1 MMESNSNTRISKSEL
16 ISTLS
21 DIDIKINN
29 LHNRSATDFMQLNDH
44 LKDYHKKTRL
54 ISENAFRIFETIS
67 GGKDI
72 DLIKELGNIQ
82 NRIEDYRRNID
93 ADNERKLKIFKD
105 AYLKAN
111 HLNIVVRNLRQDF
124 TALKFLS
131 TNYALI
137 SNYNDRNVNESE
149 INSWTQNLSDIHHL
163 LVDLNEKVEKF
174 RGVIASMIH
183 ELETRIERSIEIFQ
197 NLSGETI
204 RNIDSV
210 TRKKLESKQQ
220 FPVLKEKSLESSRC
234 INDII
239 THLQYHD
246 IIRQKIEHI
255 QKSHYRII
263 DGLNQGGARNKE
275 YCSAE
280 DYVKIGDIIDLQ
292 AAQLLLVSKEYQNAL
307 NVITRNFQVIAKDMT
322 IVSDISDKFTLE
334 NSSSETT
341 LLRQIKDQLDKGII
355 QLDQNYAGNTD
366 ILTDAAFEKLQ
377 PFSEMI
383 ENDIKPQ
390 LSAFVTEN
398 IGNKFQ
404 FSPAGSGVLS
414 QMISLN
420 RDIEIKNQE
429 IWVLVAE
436 LKNLT
441 HNTAEYTGP
450 SGWANDFEIDRLQL
464 MVRITRIL
472 DSLDRDNEDL
482 DKVLNENREMN
493 NNILSKIETAVNKSD
508 YCEYF
513 ESIVGEVIAQ
523 LTSINNRINP
533 SSGVETRSENLKE
546 IKSGYTM
553 ESERIIHDMV
563 VSGNEKIES
572 STSDNEI
579 EFF

>member
-1 MMESNSNTRISKSEL
+1 MRITKNEL
-16 ISTLS
+16 VSTLS

-29 LHNRSATDFMQLNDH
+29 LHKRSASDFMQLNDH

-67 GGKDI
+67 GGKDM

-93 ADNERKLKIFKD
+93 EDNERKLNMFKD
-105 AYLKAN
+105 AYLKSN
-111 HLNIVVRNLRQDF
+111 QLNIVVRNLRQDF
-124 TALKFLS
+124 TSLKFLS

-137 SNYNDRNVNESE
+137 SNYNDSCAVNDNE
-149 INSWTQNLSDIHHL
+149 INEWTQKLNNIHQM
-163 LVDLNEKVEKF
+163 LVVFNEDVEKF
-174 RGVIASMIH
+174 RTIIASIIN
-183 ELETRIERSIEIFQ
+183 ELESRIERSVEIFR

-210 TRKKLESKQQ
+210 ARKKLESKLQ
-220 FPVLKEKSLESSRC
+220 FPVLKEKSFDSSRC

-255 QKSHYRII
+255 QNSHYRII
-263 DGLNQGGARNKE
+263 DGLNLNGTETRE

-280 DYVKIGDIIDLQ
+280 DYLKIGDIIDLQ
-292 AAQLLLVSKEYQNAL
+292 AAQLMLVSKEYQNAL

-322 IVSDISDKFTLE
+322 IISDISDKFTLE
-334 NSSSETT
+334 NSSSEIT

-355 QLDQNYAGNTD
+355 QLDQNHAGDTD
-366 ILTDAAFEKLQ
+366 ILTNSALEKL
-377 PFSEMI
+377 EELNII
-383 ENDIKPQ
+383 ENEIRPG
-390 LSAFVTEN
+390 LSDFVT
-398 IGNKFQ
+398 GSMSDRFH

-420 RDIEIKNQE
+420 RDLEIKNEE

-436 LKNLT
+436 LRNIIHST
-441 HNTAEYTGP
+441 T
-450 SGWANDFEIDRLQL
+450 ANDGIADWGNQFEIDRLQL
-464 MVRITRIL
+464 MVKISRIL

-482 DKVLNENREMN
+482 DKVLNENREIN
-493 NNILSKIETAVNKSD
+493 NNILSKIETVINKND

-513 ESIVGEVIAQ
+513 ESIVGEVIAR
-523 LTSINNRINP
+523 LTSINAKINP
-533 SSGVETRSENLKE
+533 SSGIETRAENLSE
-546 IKSGYTM
+546 IKNQYTM

-563 VSGNEKIES
+563 VTGNEKAETN
-572 STSDNEI
+572 TSDNEI

>member
-1 MMESNSNTRISKSEL
+1 MMEANSNTRISKSEL

-29 LHNRSATDFMQLNDH
+29 LHKRSATDFMQLNEH
-44 LKDYHKKTRL
+44 LKDYHKKTKL

-105 AYLKAN
+105 AYLKVN
-111 HLNIVVRNLRQDF
+111 QLNIVVRNLRQDF

-137 SNYNDRNVNESE
+137 SNYNDRSVNDSE
-149 INSWTQNLSDIHHL
+149 INSWTQNLNDIHHL
-163 LVDLNEKVEKF
+163 LVDLNEHVEKF

-183 ELETRIERSIEIFQ
+183 ELETRIERSIEIFR

-263 DGLNQGGARNKE
+263 DDLNLGGGNKE

-377 PFSEMI
+377 AFSGMI

-429 IWVLVAE
+429 IWVLIAE

-441 HNTAEYTGP
+441 QNTTEYTGP

-493 NNILSKIETAVNKSD
+493 DNILSKIETAVNKSN

-523 LTSINNRINP
+523 LTAINNRINP

-546 IKSGYTM
+546 IKNGYTM

-563 VSGNEKIES
+563 VSGDEKIES